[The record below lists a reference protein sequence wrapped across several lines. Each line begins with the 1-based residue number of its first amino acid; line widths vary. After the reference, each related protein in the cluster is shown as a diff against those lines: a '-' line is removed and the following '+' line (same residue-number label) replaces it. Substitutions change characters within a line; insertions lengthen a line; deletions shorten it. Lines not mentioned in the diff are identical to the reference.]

1 MSTRLKKYFETK
13 KGKKALNKARKAYDE
28 RDPEKRRKQK
38 RDYMRRKR
46 EKDPDAWKYKD
57 LQPTV
62 VKQKSETDQNEKR
75 KNK

>member
-1 MSTRLKKYFETK
+1 MSERLRKYFKTK
-13 KGKKALNKARKAYDE
+13 KGKKALNKARRAYDQ

-46 EKDPDAWKYKD
+46 AENPDAWKYKD

-62 VKQKSETDQNEKR
+62 VNQKSKTD
-75 KNK
+75 